1 MKKKISKKINL
12 SDLAT
17 QKQLKDVSKEMH
29 HYVGVLAEE
38 FQDRIKPVVEM
49 VMGLHDKIDS
59 QNERLTDIID
69 NHERRI
75 IVIEAK
81 I

>member
-1 MKKKISKKINL
+1 MKKKISKKISSPEL
-12 SDLAT
+12 VT
-17 QKQLKDVSKEMH
+17 QEQMQQH
-29 HYVGVLAEE
+29 IGVLVEE
-38 FQDRIKPVVEM
+38 FQDRIRPVVEL

-69 NHERRI
+69 NHEQRI
-75 IVIEAK
+75 TVIEAK

>member
-1 MKKKISKKINL
+1 MKKKMKEINL

-17 QKQLKDVSKEMH
+17 KKQLKDASKEMH
-29 HYVGVLAEE
+29 HYVGVLTEE
-38 FQDRIKPVVEM
+38 FQDRIRPVAEL

-69 NHERRI
+69 NHEQRI
-75 IVIEAK
+75 TVIESK